1 MAFVQTWLDEYSEDV
16 RDPPLH
22 PALRLLLDHL
32 RISSAVH
39 DSMRS
44 QPNFCSLAGQAEELL
59 RTFQKEG
66 DPSLRSMTQQLW
78 PRTTSCFI
86 TLLRGLIALLWLLL
100 MLALSEVAS
109 SGSSASADLEQ
120 DDLGSGDEDSGSENS
135 QDQGGIMD
143 FSAAAI
149 AEQLTQVDSVC

>member
-1 MAFVQTWLDEYSEDV
+1 
-16 RDPPLH
+16 
-22 PALRLLLDHL
+22 
-32 RISSAVH
+32 
-39 DSMRS
+39 
-44 QPNFCSLAGQAEELL
+44 
-59 RTFQKEG
+59 
-66 DPSLRSMTQQLW
+66 
-78 PRTTSCFI
+78 
-86 TLLRGLIALLWLLL
+86 

-149 AEQLTQVDSVC
+149 AEQLTRADSVC

>member
-1 MAFVQTWLDEYSEDV
+1 
-16 RDPPLH
+16 
-22 PALRLLLDHL
+22 
-32 RISSAVH
+32 
-39 DSMRS
+39 
-44 QPNFCSLAGQAEELL
+44 
-59 RTFQKEG
+59 
-66 DPSLRSMTQQLW
+66 
-78 PRTTSCFI
+78 
-86 TLLRGLIALLWLLL
+86 

-120 DDLGSGDEDSGSENS
+120 DDLWSGDEDSGSENS